1 MLDGEENGATP
12 LAAGGDPLKDP
23 QEDEEDRSGDTD
35 TRVGGQHSDEGGCH
49 AHEDEG
55 EHEDQAAPI
64 AVAEV
69 PGEKC
74 TERAEQEA
82 DPHGGEREDLAHTGA
97 RRFEEEFAEDEAGGG
112 GVDEEVVPLHSGT
125 DDGGEQYAPILD
137 RKSTRLNSSHVSIS
151 YAVFCLKKKQR
162 RNN

>member
-12 LAAGGDPLKDP
+12 LAAGGDPLKGP

-35 TRVGGQHSDEGGCH
+35 TRVGGQHPDEGGCH

-64 AVAEV
+64 TDAEV

-74 TERAEQEA
+74 TERADQIA
-82 DPHGGEREDLAHTGA
+82 DHNGDEREELDHNTA
-97 RRFEEEFAEDEAGGG
+97 RRF
-112 GVDEEVVPLHSGT
+112 
-125 DDGGEQYAPILD
+125 
-137 RKSTRLNSSHVSIS
+137 
-151 YAVFCLKKKQR
+151 
-162 RNN
+162 

>member
-35 TRVGGQHSDEGGCH
+35 TRVGGQHPDEGGCH

-64 AVAEV
+64 TVAEV

-82 DPHGGEREDLAHTGA
+82 DPQGGEREALAQTGA
-97 RRFEEEFAEDEAGGG
+97 RRLEEGLA
-112 GVDEEVVPLHSGT
+112 
-125 DDGGEQYAPILD
+125 DG
-137 RKSTRLNSSHVSIS
+137 
-151 YAVFCLKKKQR
+151 
-162 RNN
+162 